1 MNSKYEHE
9 DDFTGILEE
18 MDEPNVAPEGL
29 YVIVHSE
36 NDFFLIPFKGEYN
49 QFIEQFGKINETRI
63 VQWAVNREEGKR
75 ILKMYKEG
83 YGRE

>member
-1 MNSKYEHE
+1 MNNKYEHE
-9 DDFTGILEE
+9 DNFTGILEE
-18 MDEPNVAPEGL
+18 MGERNVAPEGL
-29 YVIVHSE
+29 YVIVYSG

-49 QFIEQFGKINETRI
+49 QFIDQLGKINETRI

>member
-29 YVIVHSE
+29 YVIVHSK

-49 QFIEQFGKINETRI
+49 QFREQFGKINETRI